1 MGDLLLTG
9 LSGLNA
15 FRNVL
20 NTTGH
25 NIANAT
31 TEGYSRQRV
40 ELDTRNPQLS
50 GGGYVGSGVQSTTVS
65 RSYDTFLATQFRS
78 SSSATADL
86 DSYVNL
92 ASQINNVL
100 ANPNIGLSVSLQQFF
115 NAAQDVADDPTS
127 IPARQVLLSE
137 GEVIQNRINNLDQ
150 LFTDITS
157 QINNSLDNTVADI
170 NSLAGGIATLNEQI
184 VIAVGI
190 GGGNQPND
198 LLDQRDK
205 LIDDLSAKTS
215 VTTSVQDDGSV
226 NVFVGSGQS
235 LVLGNVANKLATQG
249 SASDPSVKDIVFKQ
263 TSGSLIVTNFMSG
276 GELGGTL
283 RFRDEIL
290 ATSINNLG
298 ETAIA
303 LSAAVNQVHTNGVD
317 LNGEQGQTFFN
328 EPSVTVTATTGVTNT
343 GTLGVTF
350 DPATTAE
357 LTGSGYTVKITAG
370 VNPGDLVY
378 AITSSPGGSAI
389 ADGVLPAGDVIAAGL
404 VFDLSGAEVDDS
416 YEVKPPLVKD
426 AAGAFSLGISDPR
439 EVAAALPVVSALT
452 TSNTGSAKL
461 SDMSISN
468 LSSGT
473 LPSTITLTFDDTTNK
488 YNFSYPTPATITLG
502 VSGPTTGSI
511 DPYINGGKVEI
522 DVPDFG
528 TIKFTLTGVPKDGDT
543 ITLANNAEGVGD
555 NRNAN
560 LLADLQTALTM
571 SGKTATFQD
580 SYGQLIADVGRRTQ
594 AAEANGLAQN
604 ALLTQ
609 AISAK
614 DTISGVSLD
623 EEAANL
629 IRFQQAYQAASQVVL
644 TSRTIFDTLLGAFR

>member
-1 MGDLLLTG
+1 MSGNLLLTG

-25 NIANAT
+25 NISNAT

-40 ELDTRNPQLS
+40 ELETRNAQLVGS
-50 GGGYVGSGVQSTTVS
+50 GYVGSGVQSTTVS

-78 SSSATADL
+78 SSSAASDL
-86 DSYVNL
+86 NSYVNL
-92 ASQINNVL
+92 ASQIDNVL
-100 ANPNIGLSVSLQQFF
+100 ANPNVGLSVSLQEFF
-115 NAAQDVADDPTS
+115 NAAQEVADDPTS

-157 QINNSLDNTVADI
+157 QINNNLDDTVADI
-170 NSLAGGIATLNEQI
+170 NILATGIAELNDQI
-184 VIAVGI
+184 VLAVGI

-205 LIDDLSAKTS
+205 LIDSLSTKTS
-215 VTTSVQDDGSV
+215 VTTNVQEDGSV
-226 NVFVGSGQS
+226 NVFIGSGQS
-235 LVLGNVANKLATQG
+235 LVLGNIANKLATQP
-249 SASDPSVKDIVFKQ
+249 SATDPTVKEIVFKQ
-263 TSGSLIVTNFMSG
+263 TSGNLIVTKFMSG

-290 ATSINNLG
+290 ETSINNLG

-317 LNGEQGQTFFN
+317 LNGVQGQTFFN
-328 EPSVTVTATTGVTNT
+328 EPSVTVTAGGSNT

-357 LTGSGYTVKITAG
+357 LTGSAYTIEITAG
-370 VNPGDLVY
+370 VNPGDLDTY
-378 AITSSPGGSAI
+378 AITSNPGGSAI
-389 ADGVLPAGDVIAAGL
+389 ADGELPAGDVIAAGL
-404 VFDLSGAEVDDS
+404 VFDLSGAEADDIYTVTPS
-416 YEVKPPLVKD
+416 LVKN
-426 AAGAFSLGISDPR
+426 AAGAFSMGISDPR
-439 EVAAALPVVSALT
+439 EVAAALPVVSSLNPA
-452 TSNTGSAKL
+452 NAGSAKL

-468 LSSGT
+468 LSKDG
-473 LPSTITLTFDDTTNK
+473 LPSPGTITLKFDGPNNQYILTG
-488 YNFSYPTPATITLG
+488 G
-502 VSGPTTGSI
+502 VTGSI
-511 DPYINGGKVEI
+511 NPYVNGGKEEI
-522 DVPDFG
+522 DVPNFG
-528 TIKFTLTGVPKDGDT
+528 TIHFTLTGVPQDGDE
-543 ITLANNAEGVGD
+543 ITLVNNTGGVGD

-560 LLADLQTALTM
+560 LLADLQTALSM
-571 SGKTATFQD
+571 AGGTASFQD
-580 SYGQLIADVGRRTQ
+580 TYGELIADVGRRTQ
-594 AAEANGLAQN
+594 AAEANGLAQE

-609 AISAK
+609 TITAK
-614 DTISGVSLD
+614 DAISGVSLD

-644 TSRTIFDTLLGAFR
+644 TSRTIFDTLLAAFR